1 MTSPSLK
8 RALALFFAA
17 CLLAPPAAGQRSITA
32 NGKPAA
38 KSPVLVA
45 LEEELQRAQKILK
58 AKGDPAPYLI
68 GYQVADTHYN
78 VVGAQYGALNTSQ
91 AGRMRLLDVDVRV
104 GDYPLDST
112 HRTAGTGGYAGGG
125 GSAIP
130 LTLDDDK
137 DALKSA
143 VWMETDRKYRAAV
156 ERLIQIK
163 ANQQIKVEEEDKSA
177 DFSRETPQVAV
188 GSVAAPPKLDRALW
202 EKKVKEYS
210 ALFNQYP
217 DILESSVTLTAD
229 ATTKY
234 LVNTE
239 GALLQHGGA
248 HARLMVFA
256 RTKAE
261 DGMELYRHET
271 FDAVT
276 PDRLPADA
284 TVRAAIERM
293 AGDLLALR
301 NAPVI
306 EPYTGPAILSGRASG
321 VFFHEIFG
329 HRIEGHRQ
337 KDEDGGQTFTK
348 RVNQP
353 VLPAFL
359 SVYDD
364 PTLASLQLGGAEVD
378 LNGHYQFDDEGVR
391 AERVTVVENGILK
404 NFLMSR
410 SPIKGFPKSNGH
422 GRKQPGLRAVGRQGN
437 LIVQASQTVPEA
449 KLRELLIAECKKQ
462 GKPYGLVFKDISGG
476 FTTTGRSSPQA
487 FQVTP
492 VLVYRVYADGRA
504 DELVRG
510 VDLIGTPLTSF
521 SQIVAAG
528 DRPEVFNGMCGA
540 ESGWVPVATIS
551 PSILT
556 TQIEV
561 QKKPKSNERLPIL
574 PPPSKEN

>member
-1 MTSPSLK
+1 MMFFSLR
-8 RALALFFAA
+8 RALRFSLVA
-17 CLLAPPAAGQRSITA
+17 CLIAQPAAGQQSNKPAGKTA
-32 NGKPAA
+32 AA
-38 KSPVLVA
+38 KSAVLVA
-45 LEEELQRAQKILK
+45 LEEEMRRAAAILK
-58 AKGDPAPYLI
+58 EKGDPAPYLVA
-68 GYQVADTHYN
+68 YQVFDTHYN
-78 VVGAQYGALNTSQ
+78 VVSAQYGALQSSQ
-91 AGRMRLLDVDVRV
+91 SGRMRLLDVDVRV
-104 GDYPLDST
+104 GDYQLDNT
-112 HRTAGTGGYAGGG
+112 HRGGAGGGYHGG
-125 GSAIP
+125 GSAVP
-130 LTLDDDK
+130 VTLEDDK

-143 VWMETDRKYRAAV
+143 LWMETDRKYRAAV
-156 ERLIQIK
+156 ERLMQVK
-163 ANQQIKVEEEDKSA
+163 ANRQIKVEEEDKSA

-188 GSVAAPPKLDRALW
+188 QPVAAPPKLDHALW
-202 EKKVKEYS
+202 EKKLKEFS
-210 ALFNQYP
+210 ALFNKYP

-239 GALLQHGGA
+239 GASLQQPAA
-248 HARLMVFA
+248 HTRIMVFA

-271 FDAVT
+271 FDAAT
-276 PDRLPADA
+276 PGRLPSDV
-284 TVRAAIERM
+284 TIKAAIEQM
-293 AGDLLALR
+293 AKDLIALR

-348 RVNQP
+348 RVGQA
-353 VLPAFL
+353 VLPPFL

-364 PTLASLQLGGAEVD
+364 PTMATVKIGGAEVD
-378 LNGHYQFDDEGVR
+378 LNGHYIFDDEGVK
-391 AERVTVVENGILK
+391 AERVTVVENGILR

-410 SPIKGFPKSNGH
+410 SPIKGFPRSNGH
-422 GRKQPGLRAVGRQGN
+422 GRKQPGLRPVGRQGN
-437 LIVQASQTVPEA
+437 LMVQASETVSEA
-449 KLRELLIAECKKQ
+449 KLRELLIEECKKQ
-462 GKPYGLVFKDISGG
+462 GKPYGLIFKDISGG

-492 VLVYRVYADGRA
+492 VLVYRVYTDGRA

-521 SQIVAAG
+521 SKIVAAG
-528 DRPEVFNGMCGA
+528 DRAEVFNGMCGA
-540 ESGWVPVATIS
+540 ESGWVPVSTIS

-574 PPPSKEN
+574 PPPSVEQ

>member
-1 MTSPSLK
+1 MMFFSPR
-8 RALALFFAA
+8 RALHLSLVA
-17 CLLAPPAAGQRSITA
+17 CLFAQSVVGQQSNKPAGKTA
-32 NGKPAA
+32 AA
-38 KSPVLVA
+38 KSAVLVA
-45 LEEELQRAQKILK
+45 LEEEMRRAAGILK
-58 AKGDPAPYLI
+58 EKGDPAPYLVA
-68 GYQVADTHYN
+68 YQIFDTHYN
-78 VVGAQYGALNTSQ
+78 VVSAQYGALQSSQ
-91 AGRMRLLDVDVRV
+91 SGRMRLLDVDVRV
-104 GDYPLDST
+104 GDYQLDST
-112 HRTAGTGGYAGGG
+112 HRGGAGGGYHGG
-125 GSAIP
+125 GSAVP
-130 LTLDDDK
+130 VTLEDDK

-143 VWMETDRKYRAAV
+143 LWMETDRKYRAAV
-156 ERLIQIK
+156 ERLMQVK
-163 ANQQIKVEEEDKSA
+163 ASQQIKVEEEDKSA
-177 DFSRETPQVAV
+177 DFSRETPQVAAQP
-188 GSVAAPPKLDRALW
+188 VAAPPKFDRALW
-202 EKKVKEYS
+202 ERKLKEFS
-210 ALFNQYP
+210 ALFNKYP

-239 GALLQHGGA
+239 GASLQHPAA
-248 HARLMVFA
+248 HTRIMVFA

-276 PDRLPADA
+276 PDRLPPDA
-284 TVRAAIERM
+284 TIKAAIEQM
-293 AGDLLALR
+293 AKDLIALR

-348 RVNQP
+348 RVNQA
-353 VLPAFL
+353 VLPPFL

-364 PTLASLQLGGAEVD
+364 PTAATAKINGADVD
-378 LNGHYQFDDEGVR
+378 LNGHYLFDDEGVK
-391 AERVTVVENGILK
+391 AERVTVVENGILR

-422 GRKQPGLRAVGRQGN
+422 GRKQPGLRPVGRQGN
-437 LIVQASQTVPEA
+437 LMVQASETVSET
-449 KLRELLIAECKKQ
+449 KLRELLIEECKKQ
-462 GKPYGLVFKDISGG
+462 NKPYGLIFKDISGG

-492 VLVYRVYADGRA
+492 VLVYRVYTDGKP

-521 SQIVAAG
+521 SKIVAAG
-528 DRPEVFNGMCGA
+528 DRAEVFNGMCGA

-561 QKKPKSNERLPIL
+561 QKKPKSNERRPIL
-574 PPPSKEN
+574 PPPSLEQ

>member
-1 MTSPSLK
+1 MMFPK
-8 RALALFFAA
+8 VRCALTVFFAA
-17 CLLAPPAAGQRSITA
+17 GLVASAAVSQQHHNSTGRPS
-32 NGKPAA
+32 A
-38 KSPVLVA
+38 KSAVLTA
-45 LEEELQRAQKILK
+45 LEEELQRAQKLLK
-58 AKGDPAPYLI
+58 EKGDPAPYLI
-68 GYQVADTHYN
+68 SYQVTDTNYH
-78 VVGAQYGALNTSQ
+78 VIGAKYGALQTSQ
-91 AGRMRLLDVDVRV
+91 SGRVRLLDVDVRV
-104 GDYPLDST
+104 GDYQLDSS
-112 HRTAGTGGYAGGG
+112 HRAASGGSQGGG
-125 GSAIP
+125 AIP
-130 LTLDDDK
+130 ITVEDDK
-137 DALKSA
+137 DALKSI
-143 VWMETDRKYRAAV
+143 VWMETDRRYRAAV

-163 ANQQIKVEEEDKSA
+163 ANRQIKVEEEDKSA
-177 DFSRETPQVAV
+177 DFSRETPQTAILPIA
-188 GSVAAPPKLDRALW
+188 AAPALDRAVW
-202 EKKVKEYS
+202 EKKLKDYS
-210 ALFNQYP
+210 ALFKAYP
-217 DILESSVTLTAD
+217 DILESSVTLQVDVA
-229 ATTKY
+229 TKY

-239 GALLQHGGA
+239 GTSLQHPTA
-248 HARLMVFA
+248 HARLMAFA
-256 RTKAE
+256 QTKAE

-276 PDRLPADA
+276 PDRLPDDA
-284 TVRAAIERM
+284 TIRAALERL
-293 AGDLLALR
+293 AADLLALR
-301 NAPVI
+301 QAPVI

-353 VLPAFL
+353 VLPPFL

-364 PTLASLQLGGAEVD
+364 PTMATIKINGADVD
-378 LNGHYQFDDEGVR
+378 LNGHYRFDDEGVK
-391 AERVTVVENGILK
+391 AERVTVVENGVLK

-410 SPIKGFPKSNGH
+410 SPIKGFPQSNGH

-449 KLRELLIAECKKQ
+449 KLRELLIEECKKQ

-476 FTTTGRSSPQA
+476 FTTTSRSGPQA

-492 VLVYRVYADGRA
+492 VMVYRVYTDGRP

-521 SQIVAAG
+521 SKIVAAG
-528 DRPEVFNGMCGA
+528 DRPEVFNGVCGA
-540 ESGWVPVATIS
+540 ESGWVPVATVS

-556 TQIEV
+556 IEIEV

-574 PPPSKEN
+574 PPPSLDQ